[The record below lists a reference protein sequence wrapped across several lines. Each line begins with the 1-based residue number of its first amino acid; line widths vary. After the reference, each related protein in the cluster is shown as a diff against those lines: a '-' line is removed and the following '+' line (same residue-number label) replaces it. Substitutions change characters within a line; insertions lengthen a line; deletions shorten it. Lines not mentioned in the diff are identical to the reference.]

1 MKNNLFYAMIL
12 STLIITGCSSSPKPI
27 PKPGT
32 GSVSTAY
39 GYNHKNHILSYKDP
53 EYDRLEMMVG
63 LELNIDPRLIGAIRV
78 AGERSNANQISR
90 SGART
95 VYQIL
100 PKTRAAII
108 KLYKVDPY
116 QSSYHA
122 ALGAGHLLKENLI
135 RNQGNVDAA
144 VGEYNSGLYRENWT
158 QSTYNYRQRVQQY
171 LNQL

>member
-1 MKNNLFYAMIL
+1 MIKRLFYYAL
-12 STLIITGCSSSPKPI
+12 LGSTLIVAGCSSPS
-27 PKPGT
+27 KPGV
-32 GSVSTAY
+32 GKVSTAY
-39 GYNHKNHILSYKDP
+39 SYNHKNHVQSYLDP
-53 EYDRLEMMVG
+53 EYDRLELMVG

-122 ALGAGHLLKENLI
+122 ALGAGYLLKENLM

-158 QSTYNYRQRVQQY
+158 QSTQNYRQRVQQY
-171 LNQL
+171 LNPL